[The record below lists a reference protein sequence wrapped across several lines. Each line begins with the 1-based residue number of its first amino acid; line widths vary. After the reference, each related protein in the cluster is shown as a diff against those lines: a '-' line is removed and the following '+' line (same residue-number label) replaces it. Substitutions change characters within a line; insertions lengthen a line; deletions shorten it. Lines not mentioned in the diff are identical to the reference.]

1 MKMTNRKILFALLAI
16 ILGVVACKK
25 DDPDDNES
33 TFNRSAMLTEYRD
46 VFIIPAFNNALQK
59 VEALELAASTFT
71 SNPSTEQ
78 LVPAQN
84 AWVDAA
90 VAWQSACWYNFGP
103 AGESGIKKSIQEE
116 VATFPVSISKLST
129 IFGSGTWNLN
139 DFNRDARG
147 FYAIEYMLFD
157 SASTTDQIV
166 EKFQNAVYRNYL
178 NALCLDLKSRIL
190 DVKNAW
196 ASYGS
201 EFVAN
206 AGTDAGSSVSMMYN
220 EFVKSYEGLKNFK
233 FGLPLGLR
241 PGQTAVDPSLLEARF
256 SKISFRLASAHFNA
270 LVNFY
275 RGVDQTKSFKGY
287 LNTVTGGEAL
297 VTTTEAQLSVLTS
310 QFNNLDETLDMEARI
325 LSNPQALI
333 DIHTELQKN
342 TKNFKSDMSSLLGI
356 AITYASGDG
365 D

>member
-1 MKMTNRKILFALLAI
+1 MNNRKILFALLAI
-16 ILGVVACKK
+16 AIGVAACKK
-25 DDPDDNES
+25 DEPDDQDNS
-33 TFNRSAMLTEYRD
+33 FDRAAMLVEYRE
-46 VFIIPAFNNALQK
+46 VFIKPAFNSALQK
-59 VEALELAASTFT
+59 VEALELAATAFT
-71 SNPSTEQ
+71 TNPSTER
-78 LVPAQN
+78 LTPVQN
-84 AWVDAA
+84 AWIDAA
-90 VAWQSACWYNFGP
+90 IAWQSACWYNFGP
-103 AGESGIKKSIQEE
+103 GGESGIKKSIQEE
-116 VATFPVSISKLST
+116 VATFPVSLTKLNT
-129 IFGSGTWNLN
+129 ILSSGTWNLS

-147 FYAIEYMLFD
+147 FYSIEFMLFD
-157 SASTTDQIV
+157 SASTAEQIV
-166 EKFQNAVYRNYL
+166 QKFQNEVNRNFL
-178 NALCLDLKSRIL
+178 NALCLDLKTRIL

-196 ASYGS
+196 ATYGS
-201 EFVAN
+201 EFASN

-241 PGQTAVDPSLLEARF
+241 PGQTAVDPSLLEARY
-256 SKISFRLASAHFNA
+256 SKISFRLVRAHYNA

-287 LNTVTGGEAL
+287 LKTVTGGEAL
-297 VTTTEAQLSVLTS
+297 VNTTEAQLSILDT
-310 QFNNLDETLDMEARI
+310 QFNNLDENLDMETRI
-325 LSNPQALI
+325 LNDPQALI